1 MSNQFYIPACHKFIK
16 TKDGEPNAQRIFSV
30 AKTAFKQKNPNTI
43 LDDEQLLQ
51 YLTMN
56 GLIDETTNKEDI
68 DLNQIEMCFSIITQY
83 KCNAICQLCGYSPL
97 YKNQLENQ
105 EAVLLGYSLSSWNNL
120 QLLLHSGVTCRLF
133 RAMIPVSEKSAVS
146 VVPLNRL
153 AFEYME
159 KVPKRQED
167 MLSIA
172 DKIVASIKQ
181 NNKDK
186 LSASDFKIV
195 HRYLNNL
202 YNSNFRYLKNEDI
215 GRCLK
220 HFNLELKEPTVESVA
235 TPEPTKPDAIPVVQE
250 CLPVQI
256 PQQESIGKKKEKE
269 KETPEVDVHI
279 EKMHVWKL
287 SETDLQYAPFQ
298 NLEHANTQQMYL
310 FKEYLLVTPL
320 LPMELVRT
328 DQRDIIVFFAGD
340 KLYYYTA
347 TNPIILDEFLPYINK
362 SRFRKVLCYEPY
374 FLHAYF
380 NEQQIKSI
388 EVFSLNIAFT
398 ELMPDL
404 ALGNPTDQ
412 IKSYMGVTDA
422 PHTNHLLY
430 CMQHYLRCYQ
440 KIQKQMNKLDEDKLK
455 ALFRKERLGKF
466 LGISYF
472 KRYVCEG
479 ETLLFT
485 QKNSDGYEFT
495 YTEGD
500 AMKSPYCSVRFCFS
514 WKEGSFPIGT
524 LLDNCV
530 LYKLI
535 YEYDIRILKYDSV
548 AVTFAIRQEEQKQV
562 YEAIHNLASLMA
574 TKEKNTPIVIDAEN
588 VSG

>member
-1 MSNQFYIPACHKFIK
+1 MKNQFYIPACHKFIK

-30 AKTAFKQKNPNTI
+30 AKTAFKQKNPNAI
-43 LDDEQLLQ
+43 LDDEQLLHH
-51 YLTMN
+51 LIIN
-56 GLIDETTNKEDI
+56 GLVDESIRKEDI

-105 EAVLLGYSLSSWNNL
+105 EAVLLGFSLSSWNNL

-159 KVPKRQED
+159 KVPKSQED

-186 LSASDFKIV
+186 LSTSDFKIV

-202 YNSNFRYLKNEDI
+202 YNSNFRYLKKEGI

-220 HFNLELKEPTVESVA
+220 HFNLELKEPSVESVT
-235 TPEPTKPDAIPVVQE
+235 TPEPAKQVALPEVQE
-250 CLPVQI
+250 SLPVQI
-256 PQQESIGKKKEKE
+256 PQQESVGKKKEKE
-269 KETPEVDVHI
+269 KETPETVDNI
-279 EKMHVWKL
+279 EKMHIWKL

-298 NLEHANTQQMYL
+298 NLENANTQQMYL

-320 LPMELVRT
+320 LPMELVLT
-328 DQRDIIVFFAGD
+328 EQRDIIVLFAGD

-374 FLHAYF
+374 FLYAYF
-380 NEQQIKSI
+380 NEQQIKSVEI
-388 EVFSLNIAFT
+388 FSLSNTFT

-404 ALGNPTDQ
+404 THVSPTEQ
-412 IKSYMGVTDA
+412 IKSYIGVNDE
-422 PHTNHLLY
+422 PHVNRLLF

-440 KIQKQMNKLDEDKLK
+440 KTQKQIDKLDETKLK
-455 ALFRKERLGKF
+455 ALLRKERLGKF
-466 LGISYF
+466 LGISF
-472 KRYVCEG
+472 AKRHVCEG

-485 QKNSDGYEFT
+485 NKKSDGYEFT

-514 WKEGSFPIGT
+514 WKEGSFPIET

-530 LYKLI
+530 IHKLI
-535 YEYDIRILKYDSV
+535 YEYDIRILNYDS
-548 AVTFAIRQEEQKQV
+548 ATVTFAIRKEERKQV
-562 YEAIHNLASLMA
+562 YEAIHNLASFMA
-574 TKEKNTPIVIDAEN
+574 TKEKKTPIVIDAEYI
-588 VSG
+588 SE

>member
-120 QLLLHSGVTCRLF
+120 QLLLHSGVSCRLF

-220 HFNLELKEPTVESVA
+220 HFDLELKEPSVGSA
-235 TPEPTKPDAIPVVQE
+235 TTSKPTKPDAIPVVQE

-256 PQQESIGKKKEKE
+256 PQQESIGKK
-269 KETPEVDVHI
+269 H
-279 EKMHVWKL
+279 HC
-287 SETDLQYAPFQ
+287 
-298 NLEHANTQQMYL
+298 
-310 FKEYLLVTPL
+310 
-320 LPMELVRT
+320 
-328 DQRDIIVFFAGD
+328 IIC
-340 KLYYYTA
+340 
-347 TNPIILDEFLPYINK
+347 
-362 SRFRKVLCYEPY
+362 R
-374 FLHAYF
+374 
-380 NEQQIKSI
+380 
-388 EVFSLNIAFT
+388 
-398 ELMPDL
+398 
-404 ALGNPTDQ
+404 
-412 IKSYMGVTDA
+412 
-422 PHTNHLLY
+422 
-430 CMQHYLRCYQ
+430 
-440 KIQKQMNKLDEDKLK
+440 
-455 ALFRKERLGKF
+455 
-466 LGISYF
+466 
-472 KRYVCEG
+472 
-479 ETLLFT
+479 
-485 QKNSDGYEFT
+485 
-495 YTEGD
+495 
-500 AMKSPYCSVRFCFS
+500 
-514 WKEGSFPIGT
+514 
-524 LLDNCV
+524 
-530 LYKLI
+530 
-535 YEYDIRILKYDSV
+535 
-548 AVTFAIRQEEQKQV
+548 
-562 YEAIHNLASLMA
+562 
-574 TKEKNTPIVIDAEN
+574 
-588 VSG
+588 

>member
-1 MSNQFYIPACHKFIK
+1 M
-16 TKDGEPNAQRIFSV
+16 
-30 AKTAFKQKNPNTI
+30 
-43 LDDEQLLQ
+43 
-51 YLTMN
+51 
-56 GLIDETTNKEDI
+56 
-68 DLNQIEMCFSIITQY
+68 
-83 KCNAICQLCGYSPL
+83 
-97 YKNQLENQ
+97 
-105 EAVLLGYSLSSWNNL
+105 
-120 QLLLHSGVTCRLF
+120 
-133 RAMIPVSEKSAVS
+133 
-146 VVPLNRL
+146 VPLNRL

-159 KVPKRQED
+159 KVTNRQED

-220 HFNLELKEPTVESVA
+220 HFDLELKEPSVGSA
-235 TPEPTKPDAIPVVQE
+235 TTSKPTKPDAIPVVQE
-250 CLPVQI
+250 CLPVQM
-256 PQQESIGKKKEKE
+256 PQQESIGKKKETE
-269 KETPEVDVHI
+269 KETPETGDHI
-279 EKMHVWKL
+279 EKLHIWKL

-298 NLEHANTQQMYL
+298 NLENANMQQMYL
-310 FKEYLLVTPL
+310 FREDLLVTPL

-328 DQRDIIVFFAGD
+328 EQRNIIVLFAGD

-347 TNPIILDEFLPYINK
+347 TNPIILDEFLPYINR

-380 NEQQIKSI
+380 NEQQTKSI
-388 EVFSLNIAFT
+388 EIFSLNIAFT

-404 ALGNPTDQ
+404 ALGNPEDR
-412 IKSYMGVTDA
+412 IKSYMRVTDTSHA
-422 PHTNHLLY
+422 NYLLY

-440 KIQKQMNKLDEDKLK
+440 KIQKQMNKLDENKLK

-472 KRYVCEG
+472 KGYVCEG

-485 QKNSDGYEFT
+485 QKNSDGYDFT
-495 YTEGD
+495 YAEGD
-500 AMKSPYCSVRFCFS
+500 AIKSPYCSVRFCFS
-514 WKEGSFPIGT
+514 WKEGVFPIET
-524 LLDNCV
+524 LLDNFV
-530 LYKLI
+530 IYKLI
-535 YEYDIRILKYDSV
+535 YEFDIRILKYDSA
-548 AVTFAIRQEEQKQV
+548 AVIFAIRQEEQKQV

-574 TKEKNTPIVIDAEN
+574 TKEKKTPIVIDAEY